1 MYLYFQ
7 APSPYHGFPV
17 VALTLYFPDL
27 AFSYL
32 FHGTGP
38 KITFCSFWFILF
50 YYSLCF
56 SFVQCFISHR
66 KGTITMWQLQCNNYN
81 NLFSEQKKLIKDVK
95 NNHDALFVD
104 NFLGVVF
111 SYGELFSRRQFSEV
125 NIF

>member
-38 KITFCSFWFILF
+38 KLHFAASGS
-50 YYSLCF
+50 YYSIIHYVLVLY
-56 SFVQCFISHR
+56 SASSAIV
-66 KGTITMWQLQCNNYN
+66 KEQLQCNNYN
-81 NLFSEQKKLIKDVK
+81 VIITITCFQNKK
-95 NNHDALFVD
+95 N
-104 NFLGVVF
+104 
-111 SYGELFSRRQFSEV
+111 E
-125 NIF
+125 